1 MGKATIPLVGAGI
14 GAASSLLGPKE
25 RQTTQT
31 SQIDPQTQAFLDQF
45 RQQALQ
51 QAQGGPNQFLQ
62 QAGQGFG
69 GLTDNLGFAQQ
80 QGLEG
85 IEQFFNPFQQEVI
98 GGVQG
103 DFDRQR
109 QQAEVSARQQATQ
122 SGAFGGSRE
131 AVLNAELQGGV
142 NRNEAST
149 LANLRQGGFNQAA
162 QNLFGQRRFAGNLGL
177 AGLQGLAGV
186 GGQQGQQQF
195 QNLLGLRGAIGPFGQ
210 TSTQTEPF
218 FNNPFAGALGGAA
231 TAGGLF
237 GMFGGGG
244 GGGNN
249 QALLQQL
256 FASQGR
262 GTGTRLGQGPP

>member
-1 MGKATIPLVGAGI
+1 MAKAGIPLAGAGI
-14 GAASSLLGPKE
+14 GLASSLLGPKE

-31 SQIDPQTQAFLDQF
+31 SQVDPQTQAFMDQF
-45 RQQALQ
+45 RQLALS

-80 QGLEG
+80 RGLQG

-98 GGVQG
+98 GGVQS

-109 QQAEVSARQQATQ
+109 QQAEVSARQQATR

-149 LANLRQGGFNQAA
+149 LANIRQGGFNQAA

-186 GGQQGQQQF
+186 GGQQGQQQL
-195 QNLLGLRGAIGPFGQ
+195 QNLLGLQGAIGPFGQ
-210 TSTQTEPF
+210 TQTQTEPF

-237 GMFGGGG
+237 GMFGGGFPG
-244 GGGNN
+244 FGGGNTA
-249 QALLQQL
+249 QTPQL
-256 FASQGR
+256 PG
-262 GTGTRLGQGPP
+262 G

>member
-1 MGKATIPLVGAGI
+1 MGKAAVPLIGAGV
-14 GAASSLLGPKE
+14 GAASSLLGPNE
-25 RQTTQT
+25 RQTTQQ

-69 GLTDNLGFAQQ
+69 GLTNNLGFAQQ
-80 QGLEG
+80 QGLQG

-98 GGVQG
+98 GGVQA

-109 QQAEVSARQQATQ
+109 QQAQTSAQQQATRA
-122 SGAFGGSRE
+122 GAFGGSRE

-149 LANLRQGGFNQAA
+149 LANIRQQGFGNAANQLFAQRGLAA
-162 QNLFGQRRFAGNLGL
+162 QLGL
-177 AGLQGLAGV
+177 GGLQGLAGV

-195 QNLLGLRGAIGPFGQ
+195 QNLLGLQQAIGPFGQ
-210 TSTQTEPF
+210 TQTQTEPF

-244 GGGNN
+244 RGGSPFPNFGQPVN
-249 QALLQQL
+249 
-256 FASQGR
+256 
-262 GTGTRLGQGPP
+262 RLPTDF